1 MFLPHELIRQSLSQL
16 SGIHPFFGVTFLVC
30 KQAEL
35 PVGTMTTFSINNAE
49 KDFLRLYYKPDLK
62 SEWYF
67 QPFKTSSREEG
78 WVSKKYPSSG
88 SQKTRTMGRLAG
100 AFLHERNT
108 ALWGW
113 KKDYIKV
120 LRAELDIDKT
130 DRIPAFWVAVWLYR
144 HRDWLDR
151 TNAGSIVRFFLKEF
165 HINKEEQDA
174 LFGTTVPDI
183 APDFLVPTPFS
194 DDELMRIEIGHPP
207 DATPEEGGTLK
218 YLEMRGI
225 GPMHRLEFNPAERL
239 SVITGDNGLGKT
251 FILECAWWS
260 LTGHWAE
267 RRAYPRTDA
276 KRDEPAITFTI
287 AGQKNFQEKKT
298 IKFDWDDQRWPTTKN
313 RPTIPGL
320 ILYARVDGSFAVW
333 DPVRHAGE
341 EDDERAQLVFSRDQ
355 VMDGRGRRI
364 NGLLRDWVNW
374 QLSPDQSVFE
384 MFKAVLKR
392 LSPPDMN
399 PLDPGEPMRVAGDS
413 RQIPTLRHDY
423 DTVPF
428 TNESA
433 GVKRIVTVA
442 YLLVWAWNEHKVSS
456 SLSKK
461 APQNRMVILID
472 EMEAHLH
479 PKWQRVV
486 LPAILDVTSI
496 LGKELEAQV
505 IIATHSPLILA
516 SLEQD
521 FHDSI
526 DKLFHL
532 QIAKRDDKLFAEGH
546 NEVKFGEV
554 QFIRHGRVD
563 AWLTSE
569 LFELKEATSQPAEHA
584 LERAKAILSEENPKP
599 DAVKEIHTQLS
610 EALPA
615 EDEFWPRWLY
625 FVQQKGIKL

>member
-1 MFLPHELIRQSLSQL
+1 
-16 SGIHPFFGVTFLVC
+16 
-30 KQAEL
+30 
-35 PVGTMTTFSINNAE
+35 
-49 KDFLRLYYKPDLK
+49 
-62 SEWYF
+62 
-67 QPFKTSSREEG
+67 
-78 WVSKKYPSSG
+78 
-88 SQKTRTMGRLAG
+88 
-100 AFLHERNT
+100 
-108 ALWGW
+108 
-113 KKDYIKV
+113 
-120 LRAELDIDKT
+120 
-130 DRIPAFWVAVWLYR
+130 
-144 HRDWLDR
+144 
-151 TNAGSIVRFFLKEF
+151 
-165 HINKEEQDA
+165 
-174 LFGTTVPDI
+174 
-183 APDFLVPTPFS
+183 
-194 DDELMRIEIGHPP
+194 
-207 DATPEEGGTLK
+207 
-218 YLEMRGI
+218 
-225 GPMHRLEFNPAERL
+225 
-239 SVITGDNGLGKT
+239 
-251 FILECAWWS
+251 
-260 LTGHWAE
+260 
-267 RRAYPRTDA
+267 
-276 KRDEPAITFTI
+276 
-287 AGQKNFQEKKT
+287 
-298 IKFDWDDQRWPTTKN
+298 
-313 RPTIPGL
+313 
-320 ILYARVDGSFAVW
+320 VW

-341 EDDERAQLVFSRDQ
+341 EGGERAQLVFTRDQ
-355 VMDGRGRRI
+355 VMDGRGKRI

-374 QLSPDQSVFE
+374 QRSPDPAVFE

-399 PLDPGEPMRVAGDS
+399 PLEPGNPMRIAGDS
-413 RQIPTLRHDY
+413 REIPTLHHDY
-423 DTVPF
+423 DVVPF

-461 APQNRMVILID
+461 DPQNRMVILID

-532 QIAKRDDKLFAEGH
+532 QIAKKDDGLFVEGH

-569 LFELKEATSQPAEHA
+569 LFELKEATSQPAETA
-584 LERAKAILSEENPKP
+584 LARAKAVLAEENPSP
-599 DAVKEIHTQLS
+599 GIIQEITKQLS
-610 EALPA
+610 KSLPP

-625 FVQQKGIKL
+625 FAKQKGVEL